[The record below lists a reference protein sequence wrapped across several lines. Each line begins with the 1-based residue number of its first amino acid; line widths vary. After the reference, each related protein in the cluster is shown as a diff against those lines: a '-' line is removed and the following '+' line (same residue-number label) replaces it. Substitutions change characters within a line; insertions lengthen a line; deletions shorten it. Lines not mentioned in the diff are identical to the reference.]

1 MELGTVAQVNLDL
14 VDNIDNWNFD
24 KLKCAKLQ
32 EVGIE
37 KSIIYLDKKSSQLF
51 ITLDVR
57 DFKSYQKLSTQ
68 YQNAWWSHLE
78 PLPSI
83 DGKSLLD
90 YTWHEVFKIEDDE

>member
-1 MELGTVAQVNLDL
+1 MKLGKVVQVNLDL
-14 VDNIDNWNFD
+14 VDSIDNWNFD
-24 KLKCAKLQ
+24 KLKCAELQ

-37 KSIIYLDKKSSQLF
+37 KSIIYLDKKTSQLF

-68 YQNAWWSHLE
+68 YQDAWWSHLE